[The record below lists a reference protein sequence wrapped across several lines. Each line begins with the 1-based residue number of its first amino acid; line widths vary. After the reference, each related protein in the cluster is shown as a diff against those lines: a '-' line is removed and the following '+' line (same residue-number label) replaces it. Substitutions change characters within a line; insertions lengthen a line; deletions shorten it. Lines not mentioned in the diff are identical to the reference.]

1 VREVP
6 IRGTRNAGDAPRP
19 TFVGASRVVQRRGE
33 DVVQRRGEDMA
44 TARYEVRGMTCGH
57 CVNAV
62 STEISAIPGVTGVTV
77 DLESG
82 QVTVHS
88 TEPLDPAAVRAA
100 VDEAGYELVT
110 A

>member
-1 VREVP
+1 MREVP
-6 IRGTRNAGDAPRP
+6 VRGTRNAGDAPRP

-33 DVVQRRGEDMA
+33 DMV